1 MMNRAKIV
9 ILGVLLLSF
18 FPLSALARSGT
29 LQIEIV
35 KVEHE
40 HVKDPQRGNT
50 TFLTLTNI
58 TVCVSEIGGSPMP
71 NAYVRLVYEYDGK
84 KEMQN
89 YRTDVWGEA
98 TIELPF
104 IEFEKVEAT
113 IEAVV
118 HPEGDS
124 LVGSMS
130 GSLNIT
136 IIPYFF

>member
-1 MMNRAKIV
+1 MNRAKIV
-9 ILGVLLLSF
+9 LLGILLLSF
-18 FPLSALARSGT
+18 FPLSALAESGT

-40 HVKDPQRGNT
+40 HVKDPQRGDT
-50 TFLTLTNI
+50 TFLTETNL
-58 TVCVSEIGGSPMP
+58 TVCVSEKGGSRMP
-71 NAYVRLVYEYDGK
+71 NAYVRLVYEYEGK
-84 KEMQN
+84 KETQN

-104 IEFEKVEAT
+104 IEFEKVEAR
-113 IEAVV
+113 IDAVV